1 MKNIK
6 NLLILS
12 VTALAICSGITFTGC
27 SSDSSD
33 SGGGDTSP
41 TLITQWRLNSTD
53 LAQTLGDIYCYDDG
67 SFKIATISNGMFAEI
82 YSGTYDGDTLND
94 GEITFTVTKYLNQE
108 VTASAGF
115 TATIT
120 AEEKLSITDDYGNL
134 SMLPPYEGSIGS
146 SYYYTRE
153 YANKIVP
160 GTRWE
165 GKIAEEPFTT
175 KPGDIFMECQWWVS
189 FNDDENKTF
198 SASIQIYKI
207 TYSSNGAE
215 HRYESVDISGTYSY
229 SYSRGDLQLKL
240 VLNEI
245 PLEYEGSYSSIQK
258 TSENAKVNSD
268 SGEDL
273 LIPES
278 LNLVNE

>member
-53 LAQTLGDIYCYDDG
+53 LVAQTFGDIYCYDDG
-67 SFKIATISNGMFAEI
+67 SFKIATISDGMFAET

-94 GEITFTVTKYLNQE
+94 GEITFTVTKYRNQE

-120 AEEKLSITDDYGNL
+120 AEEKLSITGDYGNL
-134 SMLPPYEGSIGS
+134 SSLPSYEGGS
-146 SYYYTRE
+146 YYTRV
-153 YANKIVP
+153 YAYKIVP

-165 GKIAEEPFTT
+165 GKISEEPFTIR
-175 KPGDIFMECQWWVS
+175 PGDIVREYQWRVS
-189 FNDDENKTF
+189 FDDDENKTF
-198 SASIQIYKI
+198 SASIKIYKT
-207 TYSSNGAE
+207 TYSSNHATSSSEG
-215 HRYESVDISGTYSY
+215 SVDISGIYSY
-229 SYSRGDLQLKL
+229 SYSRGDLQLTL
-240 VLNEI
+240 VLNGI

-258 TSENAKVNSD
+258 TSGNASIEY
-268 SGEDL
+268 SGKTL
-273 LIPES
+273 FIPES